1 MDEIPEEIWREG
13 VGGRGEELGKVFGR
27 CFNGRVSHCSK
38 GLGRKEQL
46 ALVTP
51 TVVVELTRKMLS
63 TLRGGE
69 EGKERERGGGWVGVN
84 GLRKRRRNTIITSPQ
99 IYEDREIEIF
109 VPRQARRRQAA
120 ARPPA
125 RGTEHFQLWHYN
137 LLPVPRRMRAAATGT
152 DYINLISSSLTVST
166 DPPPLPPSS
175 VTIHPTPPPFRL
187 FLARPGLGQSYV
199 KRARLSAHHC
209 LCKYQCEICA
219 ST

>member
-120 ARPPA
+120 ARPPRA
-125 RGTEHFQLWHYN
+125 VQNIFNYGIIICCLCRGECAP
-137 LLPVPRRMRAAATGT
+137 LLPAQ
-152 DYINLISSSLTVST
+152 IILI
-166 DPPPLPPSS
+166 
-175 VTIHPTPPPFRL
+175 
-187 FLARPGLGQSYV
+187 
-199 KRARLSAHHC
+199 
-209 LCKYQCEICA
+209 
-219 ST
+219 